1 MSKDYYKILGVE
13 KNATQ
18 DEIKKAF
25 KKLAMQHHPDRPG
38 GDEKKF
44 KEINEAF
51 QVLGDNDKRA
61 KFDQFGSDFEQQGG
75 WGQAG
80 GSWEDIMNAFRQQ
93 GGFSAKGGPASG
105 WNFNM
110 GGADFGD
117 IFGDFFSAQGGPASG
132 WGGGGSRRGRRRSQG
147 RDIQVDVEIDFKEAS
162 FGVEKEL
169 SLRKQSACDVCSGSG
184 NEPGSK
190 METCGTC
197 HGRGQVVQVQRTFLG
212 AMQTVAACPNCEGR
226 GQHSSK
232 KCKHCGGDGVIA
244 KTSDIKVKIPAGIDN
259 GQSIRL
265 SGHGEVAPHGGGA
278 GDLYVQ
284 VHIRPQKQWHREGFD
299 VYTDNEINFTQ
310 AVLGDKID
318 VETIDG
324 VIKVVIPEGTESGQ
338 LIRLKG
344 HGIQHLERSGRGD
357 HYVRIKI
364 RVPKRVSRD
373 VRKMLEELRG
383 EL

>member
-18 DEIKKAF
+18 DELKKAF

-51 QVLGDNDKRA
+51 QVLGDAEKRK

-75 WGQAG
+75 WGGAG
-80 GSWEDIMNAFRQQ
+80 GSWEDVMNAFRQQ
-93 GGFSAKGGPASG
+93 QGGGQGGFSF
-105 WNFNM
+105 NF
-110 GGADFGD
+110 GGADFSDLFGGFGD
-117 IFGDFFSAQGGPASG
+117 IFGSASARHGRASA
-132 WGGGGSRRGRRRSQG
+132 RQG
-147 RDIQVDVEIDFKEAS
+147 RDIQVDIEIDFKEAA

-169 SLRKQSACDVCSGSG
+169 SLRKQSKCDVCGG
-184 NEPGSK
+184 TGGEPGSK
-190 METCGTC
+190 IETCGTC
-197 HGRGQVVQVQRTFLG
+197 RGQGQVTQVQRTFLG
-212 AMQTVAACPNCEGR
+212 AMQTVVSCSACNGR
-226 GQHSSK
+226 GK
-232 KCKHCGGDGVIA
+232 KSTKTCKHCGGDGILA
-244 KTSDIKVKIPAGIDN
+244 KTFSINIKIPAGIDD

-265 SGHGEVAPHGGGA
+265 SGHGEAAPHGGQS

-284 VHIRPQKQWHREGFD
+284 AHVKHQKVFHREGSD

-310 AVLGDKID
+310 AVLGDKIE

-324 VIKVVIPEGTESGQ
+324 VIKVVVPEGTESGQ
-338 LIRLKG
+338 LIRLRG
-344 HGIQHLERSGRGD
+344 HGIQHLGHSGRGD
-357 HYVRIKI
+357 HYVRVKI
-364 RVPKRVSRD
+364 RVPRRVSRGA
-373 VRKMLEELRG
+373 KKLLEELKS